1 MTPQWDQ
8 DLLLLEETVLVM
20 PVMSTVKR
28 TGKDGLKILTTKK
41 MPPLLKL
48 KLDYHTH
55 LLSLNL
61 MLLLTSAKNSRTPHL
76 LPQYQNTELE
86 SSQDK
91 LPLIEETVPLI
102 WVLSTVRK
110 TGKHGL
116 KI

>member
-1 MTPQWDQ
+1 MMPQWDQ
-8 DLLLLEETVLVM
+8 DLLLLEETVPPM
-20 PVMSTVKR
+20 PESSTEKR

-61 MLLLTSAKNSRTPHL
+61 MLLLTRVKNSRTPHL
-76 LPQYQNTELE
+76 LPQFQNTELE

-91 LPLIEETVPLI
+91 LPLTEETVLLI
-102 WVLSTVRK
+102 WALSTVRK